1 MNVSFG
7 SRRGESRLGGLI
19 ILALVGAVVYAVVR
33 FAVGGRNADRPAAG
47 ADGKTQQQL
56 KRERI
61 NQILDAEAP
70 DLGPDPSRA
79 LVDGNLK
86 TMKAVRDQV
95 ADRQA
100 VIRSRLANANDSL
113 TRLKRENLDLQRRW
127 KAAKEKLRSSPDD
140 EKATIEFG
148 ECDEA
153 LEQNFSERLN
163 AEADVKVLKD
173 YEYGIAREKEMLSAS
188 IRRCE
193 AEGRIIATATEYE
206 ELKNG
211 LSKAHGAVSSIRE
224 MRRNVDGK
232 NMDAAVRVSGE
243 RARLRERAAKS
254 LEKAPWRPE

>member
-86 TMKAVRDQV
+86 TMKR
-95 ADRQA
+95 
-100 VIRSRLANANDSL
+100 
-113 TRLKRENLDLQRRW
+113 NLEEKHPTTLQRNIW
-127 KAAKEKLRSSPDD
+127 NKE
-140 EKATIEFG
+140 T
-148 ECDEA
+148 
-153 LEQNFSERLN
+153 
-163 AEADVKVLKD
+163 
-173 YEYGIAREKEMLSAS
+173 
-188 IRRCE
+188 
-193 AEGRIIATATEYE
+193 
-206 ELKNG
+206 
-211 LSKAHGAVSSIRE
+211 
-224 MRRNVDGK
+224 
-232 NMDAAVRVSGE
+232 NM
-243 RARLRERAAKS
+243 K
-254 LEKAPWRPE
+254 K